1 MNQDL
6 PPPPQELRP
15 WYYQNLFLV
24 VAFVLW
30 PAWSVLILR
39 SPWNHGNFGI
49 ISGGV
54 AWMVLIVGGVA
65 IFLTVQAGRWDLV
78 VLIVPPGIVVT
89 IALQVFWEAYKK
101 QYLGPYLPGNGD
113 GASGAS
119 GGQES
124 ALSQSGATPRARL
137 RRRSRSRRSLRR

>member
-6 PPPPQELRP
+6 PPPPPELRP

-30 PAWSVLILR
+30 PAWPILILR

-54 AWMVLIVGGVA
+54 AWMVLIVGSVA

-78 VLIVPPGIVVT
+78 VLIVPPGIVLTV
-89 IALQVFWEAYKK
+89 ALQVFWASYKK
-101 QYLGPYLPGNGD
+101 RYLGPYLPRTDN
-113 GASGAS
+113 GASEAPA
-119 GGQES
+119 GQES
-124 ALSQSGATPRARL
+124 ARSQQRATSKER
-137 RRRSRSRRSLRR
+137 RRRSRSRRSSRS